1 MVKEPDQMNAFF
13 VLFLETIEMTDIKK
27 DNEEWLRKVINDVF
41 KEAKSK
47 GLDKLNCFMAVVR
60 SVLVDALKA
69 LEDTEVEWEL
79 DHNSQ
84 ELREK
89 FLLLHHYL
97 DYLKRF
103 CESRSRV
110 QKQGEGKV

>member
-1 MVKEPDQMNAFF
+1 MVN
-13 VLFLETIEMTDIKK
+13 IKN
-27 DNEEWLRKVINDVF
+27 DNGKWLKNVIDDVF

-47 GLDKLNCFMAVVR
+47 GLSKFTCFKAVIG
-60 SVLVDALKA
+60 SVLIDALKA
-69 LEDTEVEWEL
+69 LEHTEAEWEL

-89 FLLLHHYL
+89 FHLLHHYL

-103 CESRSRV
+103 CESR
-110 QKQGEGKV
+110 